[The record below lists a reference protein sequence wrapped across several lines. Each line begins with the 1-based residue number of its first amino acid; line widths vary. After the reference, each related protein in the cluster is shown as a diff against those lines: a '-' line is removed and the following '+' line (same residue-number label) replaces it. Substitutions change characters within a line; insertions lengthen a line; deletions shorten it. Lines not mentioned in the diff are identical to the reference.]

1 MTYGMTLLSGALVA
15 IALAVHQTPQ
25 PIVRKPLLDAVIAPE
40 KMVHTA
46 KMVSIDFAPAQK
58 TGAHRHPIP
67 VVGYVV
73 KGSITFQ
80 IEGQAART
88 LMAGEAF
95 FEPAD
100 AKIVAF
106 DNASKNEPAS
116 FVACYLMGAADQQ
129 LITMLPD

>member
-1 MTYGMTLLSGALVA
+1 MTLLSGALVA

-25 PIVRKPLLDAVIAPE
+25 PIVRKPLLDAVIAPD

-88 LMAGEAF
+88 LAAGEAF

-100 AKIVAF
+100 AKDCGVRQCLEER
-106 DNASKNEPAS
+106 ASQLCGVLSDGRRRSAIDHD
-116 FVACYLMGAADQQ
+116 AA
-129 LITMLPD
+129 